1 MLIYLVFTTSSVD
14 RDSVYLSSQRLG
26 NMLQAM
32 EIIGSTSEALVYHHS
47 HPDEWAEDDYSFPA
61 SPLIGNPLHCE
72 SSGQVTPII
81 LLV

>member
-47 HPDEWAEDDYSFPA
+47 HPDEWAGEDD
-61 SPLIGNPLHCE
+61 
-72 SSGQVTPII
+72 
-81 LLV
+81 